1 MNLNRIPGK
10 HVATWRKISDEFS
23 NVLGSSIENFL
34 GGTHEVSCWKQ
45 AEVGGPPRLKLLP
58 VVAGMAL
65 FTFFL
70 VRFYYATDLMCVCKK
85 KFDLW
90 TLFGIRF

>member
-45 AEVGGPPRLKLLP
+45 AEVGGPPRLKLLS

-65 FTFFL
+65 PLAAGRCRHFT
-70 VRFYYATDLMCVCKK
+70 DQVCFK
-85 KFDLW
+85 L
-90 TLFGIRF
+90 

>member
-65 FTFFL
+65 FIFFS
-70 VRFYYATDLMCVCKK
+70 
-85 KFDLW
+85 
-90 TLFGIRF
+90 